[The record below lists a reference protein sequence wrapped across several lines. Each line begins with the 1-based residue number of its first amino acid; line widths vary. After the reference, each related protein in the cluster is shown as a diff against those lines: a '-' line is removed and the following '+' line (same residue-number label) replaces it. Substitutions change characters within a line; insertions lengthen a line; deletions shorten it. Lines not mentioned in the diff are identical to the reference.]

1 VAREGEGEA
10 MPGIGHAG
18 IGDAGIGHAGIGLAR
33 DRRSVTG
40 LAGIGLATIG
50 RMTVAAVILA
60 ASPESALADADGL
73 PRVRRIVDAAWSG
86 GALPVVVVSF
96 DPDGAI
102 AAALAGAA
110 VTLAEPVPKPDGVPV
125 AQIRRGI
132 QVARD
137 TVRDVDA
144 ALVWPA
150 RMGWVSP
157 ETVTSMIEAHG
168 VDTRTLLRPSYDGE
182 EGWPVLIPT
191 THAPKL
197 DDVAPDRFPDDI
209 VADVIAA
216 GVPARSLPLGDPG
229 TTHDGSIPRGELP
242 PYSGPT
248 EPAAPHTHEWGA
260 ALADAGDD
268 NPLEGPALA
277 PYGQAVAED
286 PDQPG

>member
-1 VAREGEGEA
+1 
-10 MPGIGHAG
+10 M
-18 IGDAGIGHAGIGLAR
+18 
-33 DRRSVTG
+33 
-40 LAGIGLATIG
+40 
-50 RMTVAAVILA
+50 
-60 ASPESALADADGL
+60 ADADGV
-73 PRVRRIVDAAWSG
+73 PRVRRIVDSAWSG

-96 DPDGAI
+96 DPEGAI

-137 TVRDVDA
+137 TVTEVDA
-144 ALVWPA
+144 ALIWPA

-168 VDTRTLLRPSYDGE
+168 VDQRTVLRPTFDDE

-191 THAPKL
+191 SHVDKL
-197 DDVAPDRFPDDI
+197 DDVAVDRMPDDI

-216 GVPARSLPLGDPG
+216 GAPARGLALGDPG
-229 TTHDGSIPRGELP
+229 TTHDGSVPRDQLP

-260 ALADAGDD
+260 ALAEAQDD
-268 NPLEGPALA
+268 SPLEGPALA
-277 PYGQAVAED
+277 PYGQAADED
-286 PDQPG
+286 ADQSG

>member
-1 VAREGEGEA
+1 
-10 MPGIGHAG
+10 M
-18 IGDAGIGHAGIGLAR
+18 
-33 DRRSVTG
+33 
-40 LAGIGLATIG
+40 
-50 RMTVAAVILA
+50 
-60 ASPESALADADGL
+60 ADADGV
-73 PRVRRIVDAAWSG
+73 PRVRRIVDSAWSG

-96 DPDGAI
+96 DPEGAI

-137 TVRDVDA
+137 TVTEVDA
-144 ALVWPA
+144 ALIWPA

-168 VDTRTLLRPSYDGE
+168 VDQRTVLRPTFDDE

-191 THAPKL
+191 SQVDKL
-197 DDVAPDRFPDDI
+197 DDVAVDRMPDDI

-216 GVPARSLPLGDPG
+216 GAPARGLALGDPG
-229 TTHDGSIPRGELP
+229 TTHDGSVPRDQLP

-260 ALADAGDD
+260 ALAEAQDD
-268 NPLEGPALA
+268 SPLEGPALA
-277 PYGQAVAED
+277 PYGQAADED
-286 PDQPG
+286 ADQSG

>member
-1 VAREGEGEA
+1 
-10 MPGIGHAG
+10 
-18 IGDAGIGHAGIGLAR
+18 
-33 DRRSVTG
+33 
-40 LAGIGLATIG
+40 
-50 RMTVAAVILA
+50 MTVAAVILA
-60 ASPESALADADGL
+60 ASPESALADADGV
-73 PRVRRIVDAAWSG
+73 PRVRRIVDSAWSG

-132 QVARD
+132 EVARD
-137 TVRDVDA
+137 TVREVDA

-168 VDTRTLLRPSYDGE
+168 VDTRTVLRPTYDDE
-182 EGWPVLIPT
+182 VGWPVLIPT
-191 THAPKL
+191 AHVGKL
-197 DDVAPDRFPDDI
+197 EDVAADRMPDDI
-209 VADVIAA
+209 VADLIAA
-216 GVPARSLPLGDPG
+216 GAPARSLPLGDPG
-229 TTHDGSIPRGELP
+229 TTHDGSIPRDQLP

-260 ALADAGDD
+260 ALADSAEEG
-268 NPLEGPALA
+268 PLEGPALA
-277 PYGQAVAED
+277 PYGQAADDSEES
-286 PDQPG
+286 

>member
-1 VAREGEGEA
+1 V
-10 MPGIGHAG
+10 
-18 IGDAGIGHAGIGLAR
+18 
-33 DRRSVTG
+33 
-40 LAGIGLATIG
+40 
-50 RMTVAAVILA
+50 TVAAVILA
-60 ASPESALADADGL
+60 ASPDTALADADGL
-73 PRVRRIVDAAWSG
+73 PRVRRIVDSAWSG

-102 AAALAGAA
+102 ASALAGAA

-144 ALVWPA
+144 ALIWPA

-157 ETVTSMIEAHG
+157 ETITSMIEAHG
-168 VDTRTLLRPSYDGE
+168 IERGALLRPTFEDE
-182 EGWPVLIPT
+182 DGWPVLIPT
-191 THAPKL
+191 AHVAKL
-197 DDVAPDRFPDDI
+197 DRVAQDRFPDDI

-216 GVPARSLPLGDPG
+216 GAPVRSIPLGDPG
-229 TTHDGSIPRGELP
+229 TTHDGTIPRDQLP

-260 ALADAGDD
+260 ALADATDES
-268 NPLEGPALA
+268 PLEGPALA
-277 PYGQAVAED
+277 PYGQAAAED
-286 PDQPG
+286 PDPG